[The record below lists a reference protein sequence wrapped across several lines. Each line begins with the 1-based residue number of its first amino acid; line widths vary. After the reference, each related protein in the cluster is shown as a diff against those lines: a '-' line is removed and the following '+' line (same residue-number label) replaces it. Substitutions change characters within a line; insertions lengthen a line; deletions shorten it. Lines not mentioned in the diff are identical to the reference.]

1 MGYFRTGER
10 LDKKYILDKMK
21 GNATF
26 GDFVP
31 DHCDPMKLSKNFL
44 LTLVA
49 YVQPELYKQF
59 YNSYKGEL
67 QKKSFNKW
75 SDFSIN
81 INKNI
86 VDDIKSFIATNEN
99 DKKRGGFR
107 MYKNHENT
115 NIFTQV
121 HNIGLHHDKNQEQ
134 KKIIE
139 NQQNQISLLR
149 NQNINNINK
158 I

>member
-1 MGYFRTGER
+1 
-10 LDKKYILDKMK
+10 MK

-75 SDFSIN
+75 SDFSVN

-86 VDDIKSFIATNEN
+86 VDDIKSFIPTNDN
-99 DKKRGGFR
+99 DKKRDFGSIKIMKIQIFLLKFIIQVFI
-107 MYKNHENT
+107 MIKIKN
-115 NIFTQV
+115 
-121 HNIGLHHDKNQEQ
+121 
-134 KKIIE
+134 KK
-139 NQQNQISLLR
+139 
-149 NQNINNINK
+149 K
-158 I
+158 